1 MSLEDLLIKIKDR
14 ETNLPAVEACCWQAG
29 AHESEAVAS
38 PHYHN
43 CNTALAIDF
52 LVERL
57 PLAGLQVMDPRLVR
71 IAPGACN
78 ECHRHAHESIFVVLK
93 GQVELR
99 LGAQTISLK
108 TGDVACVPRWVV
120 HQSRNTSFDEELLL
134 LAITDFGLT
143 GAVLGDYD
151 RRTRLKDGGVDAFV
165 GAEPSAAQGQ

>member
-1 MSLEDLLIKIKDR
+1 MSMEDLFTKIKGR
-14 ETNLPAVEACCWQAG
+14 QAIQPAVEACCWRAG
-29 AHESEAVAS
+29 AHESEAIAS

-52 LVERL
+52 LVQRL

-71 IAPGACN
+71 IAPGARN

-93 GQVELR
+93 GQGELR
-99 LGAQTISLK
+99 LGAQSIALN

-120 HQSRNTSFDEELLL
+120 HQSRNTSLEGELLL

-143 GAVLGDYD
+143 SSVLGDYD
-151 RRTRLKDGGVDAFV
+151 RRTRLKDGGADAFV
-165 GAEPSAAQGQ
+165 GAEPSAGQGQ